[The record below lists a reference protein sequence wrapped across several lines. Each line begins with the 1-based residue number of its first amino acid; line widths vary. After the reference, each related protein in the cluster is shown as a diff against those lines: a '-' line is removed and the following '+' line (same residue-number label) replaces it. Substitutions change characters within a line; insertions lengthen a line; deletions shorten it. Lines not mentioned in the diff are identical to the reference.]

1 MLVTKVVRGVLCLVV
16 LLSISAISAGPAE
29 GEGVMTE
36 EDTPVSITLIGNDA
50 DGDALTYNVVTDP
63 SHGRLSGT
71 APKLT
76 YTPQPNFNGA
86 DSFTFVINDG
96 TVDSVPTTVIIV
108 VTAVNDPPTADDIC
122 VTTQE
127 DTLVSITLSGCD
139 LDGDTL
145 IYSVVKSPSDGELSG
160 TGPNLSYTPSE
171 NFNGSD
177 SFTFKVNDG
186 TVDSSEATVSIKLL
200 PVNDAPT
207 ASYAGTMFR
216 ESPPVARDDNVA
228 TDEDSSL
235 SITLEGYDANED
247 ELTYDIVT
255 NPSHG
260 KLSGTVPNVSY
271 TPNADF
277 SGTDSF
283 TFKVND
289 KTADSNTA
297 TISITILAVND
308 KPNAQD
314 DKVSTRE
321 DTPISVIDVLTNDTD
336 KDSDS
341 LSVTAFTQ
349 GKNGSVDINTDNT
362 LSYTPKA
369 NFNGNDSF
377 TYTVCDGKGG
387 TDKATVNVRIKEV
400 NDAPTANN
408 DSVSTQEDKPVS
420 IRLTGNDL
428 DGDSLSY
435 SVVKGPSHGSLSGK
449 APKLIYAPKANYNG
463 SDSFTFKTNDKKLNS
478 AAATV
483 SITITAAN
491 DSPMAYSDS
500 AATQEDESISITLAG
515 GDDDG
520 DVITYR
526 VVTGPSHGSLK
537 GRAPRLIYSPNA
549 NFNGSDS
556 FSFKTSDK
564 RVDSKTATVSI
575 TVNPV
580 NDAPTA
586 NNSSVVTQEDK
597 PVSISLAGND
607 SDGDLLTYIV
617 VKGPARGSLKGMAG
631 KSPKLSYTP
640 KANFS
645 GTDSFTYKVS
655 DKTAESAVATVLITV
670 KAVNDRPTA
679 RDDSATT
686 LEDKKV
692 SSIDVLTNDSDVE
705 NDPLKVTSVTQGKN
719 GSVSING
726 DNTLSYTPNEN
737 FYGDD
742 AFTYTV
748 SDGKGGTDAAAV
760 RVKVEAV
767 NDAPTFTSTPVTT
780 ATVGKEYNY
789 DVKATDPDIVDT
801 LVYSLTIEPMGM
813 TIDAATGLIKWTPTS
828 EQTGSNDVAVRVADG
843 SSTPAS
849 STQPFTI
856 TVSLANIPVEVAP
869 DSKAEGQADIPV
881 EAVPDN
887 KTEEPAQTGRKV
899 LSVADK
905 SIVVQASDNDRRET
919 GSGLYTSFDFSD
931 VYIPEGARISSV
943 VVYVEHF
950 EQEEFP
956 EGKLQWT
963 AGTGWP
969 NNPMVWAS
977 INAPVYAGE
986 PNESTDLWDVT
997 SVVDTPEKVNSFQFQ
1012 VKNNDDVAKRKTS
1025 VDYIYA
1031 VVEWH

>member
-36 EDTPVSITLIGNDA
+36 EDTPVSITLIGNDP
-50 DGDALTYNVVTDP
+50 DGDVLTYKVATGP

-76 YTPQPNFNGA
+76 YTPQPNFNGT

-96 TVDSVPTTVIIV
+96 TVDSIPETVIIV
-108 VTAVNDPPTADDIC
+108 VTAVNDPPTVDDIC

-145 IYSVVKSPSDGELSG
+145 IYSVVKGPSDGELSG
-160 TGPNLSYTPSE
+160 TGPNLSYKPSE

-177 SFTFKVNDG
+177 SFTFKANDG
-186 TVDSSEATVSIKLL
+186 AVDSSEATVSIKLL

-207 ASYAGTMFR
+207 ASYAGTMFK
-216 ESPPVARDDNVA
+216 ESPPIARDGNVD
-228 TDEDSSL
+228 TNEDSSV
-235 SITLEGYDANED
+235 SITLAGSDANED
-247 ELTYDIVT
+247 ELTYFIVT

-260 KLSGTVPNVSY
+260 KLSGTAPNLSY
-271 TPNADF
+271 TPDPDF

-289 KTADSNTA
+289 KTTDSDVANV
-297 TISITILAVND
+297 SITVKAAND
-308 KPNAQD
+308 KPNAKD

-321 DTPISVIDVLTNDTD
+321 DSPISVIDVLTNDID
-336 KDSDS
+336 KDGDS
-341 LSVTAFTQ
+341 LCVTDFTQ
-349 GKNGSVDINTDNT
+349 GKNGSVAINTDNT

-369 NFNGNDSF
+369 NFYGNDSF
-377 TYTVCDGKGG
+377 TYTVSDGKGG
-387 TDKATVNVRIKEV
+387 TDRATVNITIKEV
-400 NDAPTANN
+400 NDAPKAI
-408 DSVSTQEDKPVS
+408 DSEVTTQEDKEVS
-420 IRLTGNDL
+420 INLTGKDK
-428 DGDSLSY
+428 DGDLLSY
-435 SVVKGPSHGSLSGK
+435 SVVKGPSRGTLSGT
-449 APKLIYAPKANYNG
+449 APRLEYTPKANFSG
-463 SDSFTFKTNDKKLNS
+463 SDSFTFKVNDKTTDS
-478 AAATV
+478 DVATV

-491 DSPMAYSDS
+491 DPPMAYSDS
-500 AATQEDESISITLAG
+500 ARTQEDDSVSITLAG

-520 DVITYR
+520 DVITYH

-537 GRAPRLIYSPNA
+537 GKAPRLIYTPNS

-556 FSFKTSDK
+556 FTFKTNDK
-564 RVDSKTATVSI
+564 NADSKPATVKI
-575 TVNPV
+575 TVNAV

-586 NNSSVVTQEDK
+586 NNCSVITQEDK
-597 PVSISLAGND
+597 PVSISLTGSD
-607 SDGDLLTYIV
+607 PDGDLLTYIL
-617 VKGPARGSLKGMAG
+617 VKGPANGSLKGMAG

-655 DKTAESAVATVLITV
+655 DNMAESAVATALITI

-679 RDDSATT
+679 KDDSATT
-686 LEDKKV
+686 QEDTKV
-692 SSIDVLTNDSDVE
+692 SSIDVLTNDSDLE

-719 GSVSING
+719 GRVSING
-726 DNTLSYTPNEN
+726 DNTLSYTPDEN

-760 RVKVEAV
+760 RIKVEAV
-767 NDAPTFTSTPVTT
+767 NDAPTFASKPVTT
-780 ATVGKEYNY
+780 ATVGKEYTY
-789 DVKATDPDIVDT
+789 DVKATDPDILDT
-801 LVYSLTIEPMGM
+801 LVYSLIIEPIGM
-813 TIDAATGLIKWTPTS
+813 TIDSATGLIKWTPSS
-828 EQTGSNDVAVRVADG
+828 EQAGSNEVAVRVADS

-856 TVSLANIPVEVAP
+856 TVSLANANIPVKITPSGE
-869 DSKAEGQADIPV
+869 AD
-881 EAVPDN
+881 
-887 KTEEPAQTGRKV
+887 EPIKQGKKI
-899 LSVADK
+899 LSVAEN

-919 GSGLYTSFDFSD
+919 DSGLYTSYDFSN
-931 VYIPEGARISSV
+931 VYIPEGAKISSV

-963 AGTGWP
+963 AGSGWP
-969 NNPMVWAS
+969 DNPEAWAS
-977 INAPVYAGE
+977 INAPVYSGE
-986 PNESTDLWDVT
+986 INEATDLWDVT
-997 SVVDTPEKVNSFQFQ
+997 SFVDTPEKVNSLQFQ

-1031 VVEWH
+1031 VVEWK

>member
-1 MLVTKVVRGVLCLVV
+1 MLVTKFVRGVLCLVV
-16 LLSISAISAGPAE
+16 LLSISTINAGPAE

-36 EDTPVSITLIGNDA
+36 EDTPVSITLIGNDV
-50 DGDALTYNVVTDP
+50 DGDALTYNVATDP

-76 YTPQPNFNGA
+76 YTPQPNFNGT

-108 VTAVNDPPTADDIC
+108 VTAINDPPTVDDIC

-145 IYSVVKSPSDGELSG
+145 IYSVVKGPSDGDLSG
-160 TGPNLSYTPSE
+160 TGPNLSYTPNE

-186 TVDSSEATVSIKLL
+186 TTDSDEATVSIKLL

-235 SITLEGYDANED
+235 SITLEGYDENED

-271 TPNADF
+271 TPNPDF
-277 SGTDSF
+277 SGSDSF

-289 KTADSNTA
+289 KTADSNAA
-297 TISITILAVND
+297 TISITVMAAND
-308 KPNAQD
+308 KPNSKD
-314 DKVSTRE
+314 DKVSTKE
-321 DTPISVIDVLTNDTD
+321 DSPISVIDVLTNDTD
-336 KDSDS
+336 KDGDS

-349 GKNGSVDINTDNT
+349 GKNGSVAINTDNT
-362 LSYTPKA
+362 LSYTPNA
-369 NFNGNDSF
+369 NFCGNDSF
-377 TYTVCDGKGG
+377 TYTISDGKGE
-387 TDKATVNVRIKEV
+387 TDKATVNVRVKEV

-408 DSVSTQEDKPVS
+408 VSVSTQEDKPVS
-420 IRLTGNDL
+420 IGLTGNDR

-435 SVVKGPSHGSLSGK
+435 SVVKGPSHGTLSGT
-449 APKLIYAPKANYNG
+449 APRLKYTPKANFSG

-478 AAATV
+478 AVATV
-483 SITITAAN
+483 SITITGTN
-491 DSPMAYSDS
+491 DQPMAYSDS
-500 AATQEDESISITLAG
+500 ATTQEDDSVSITLAG

-526 VVTGPSHGSLK
+526 VITGPSNGSLK
-537 GRAPRLIYSPNA
+537 GKAPRLIYSPNA

-556 FSFKTSDK
+556 FTFKTNDK
-564 RVDSKTATVSI
+564 RADSKTATVSI
-575 TVNPV
+575 TVNAV

-586 NNSSVVTQEDK
+586 NNSSVMTQEDK
-597 PVSISLAGND
+597 PVSITLTGND
-607 SDGDLLTYIV
+607 PDGDLLTYIV
-617 VKGPARGSLKGMAG
+617 AKGPSHGSLKGVAG

-645 GTDSFTYKVS
+645 GSDSFTYKVS

-679 RDDSATT
+679 KDDSATT

-705 NDPLKVTSVTQGKN
+705 NNPLKVTSVTQGKN
-719 GSVSING
+719 GSVSIND
-726 DNTLSYTPNEN
+726 DNTLNYIPNEN

-742 AFTYTV
+742 AFTYTI
-748 SDGKGGTDAAAV
+748 SDGKGGSDAAAV

-767 NDAPTFTSTPVTT
+767 NDAPKFTSAPVTK

-789 DVKATDPDIVDT
+789 DVKATDPDILDT
-801 LVYSLTIEPMGM
+801 LVYSLIIEPMGM

-828 EQTGSNDVAVRVADG
+828 TQTGANEVAVRVADG

-856 TVSLANIPVEVAP
+856 TVSLANISVEAAP

-881 EAVPDN
+881 EAAPDN

-919 GSGLYTSFDFSD
+919 HSGLYTSFDFSN
-931 VYIPEGARISSV
+931 VYIPEGAKISSV

-969 NNPMVWAS
+969 NNPMAWAS

-997 SVVDTPEKVNSFQFQ
+997 SFVDTPEKVNSLQFR

-1025 VDYIYA
+1025 IDYIYA
-1031 VVEWH
+1031 VVEWK

>member
-36 EDTPVSITLIGNDA
+36 EDTPVSITLIGNDP
-50 DGDALTYNVVTDP
+50 DGDVLTYNVVTGP

-86 DSFTFVINDG
+86 DSFTFVINDA
-96 TVDSVPTTVIIV
+96 TVDSVPETVIIV
-108 VTAVNDPPTADDIC
+108 VTAVNDPPTVDDIC

-145 IYSVVKSPSDGELSG
+145 IYSVVKGPSDGDLSG

-186 TVDSSEATVSIKLL
+186 TTDSAEATVSIKLL

-207 ASYAGTMFR
+207 AGYAGTMFK
-216 ESPPVARDDNVA
+216 ESPPVAKDDNVA

-247 ELTYDIVT
+247 ELTYTIVT
-255 NPSHG
+255 NPSNG
-260 KLSGTVPNVSY
+260 KLSGTAPSIRY

-289 KTADSNTA
+289 KTADSNAA
-297 TISITILAVND
+297 TISITVMAAND

-321 DTPISVIDVLTNDTD
+321 DSPISVIDVLTNDTD

-408 DSVSTQEDKPVS
+408 NSVSTLEDKSVS

-435 SVVKGPSHGSLSGK
+435 SVVKGPSHGSLSGT
-449 APKLIYAPKANYNG
+449 APKLIYTPKANFSG
-463 SDSFTFKTNDKKLNS
+463 SDSFTFKANDNKLNS
-478 AAATV
+478 AVATV
-483 SITITAAN
+483 LITITAAN
-491 DSPMAYSDS
+491 DPPMAYSDS
-500 AATQEDESISITLAG
+500 ATTQEDESISITLAG

-526 VVTGPSHGSLK
+526 VVTGPSHGILK

-556 FSFKTSDK
+556 LTFKTSDK
-564 RVDSKTATVSI
+564 RADSKTATVSI
-575 TVNPV
+575 TVKPV

-586 NNSSVVTQEDK
+586 NNSSVMTQEDK
-597 PVSISLAGND
+597 SVSISLTGND
-607 SDGDLLTYIV
+607 PDGDLLTYIV
-617 VKGPARGSLKGMAG
+617 VKGPAQGSLKGIAG

-645 GTDSFTYKVS
+645 GSDSFTYKVS
-655 DKTAESAVATVLITV
+655 DKTAESAVATALITV

-686 LEDKKV
+686 MEDKKV
-692 SSIDVLTNDSDVE
+692 SSIDVLTNDTDVE
-705 NDPLKVTSVTQGKN
+705 KDPLKVASVTQGKN
-719 GSVSING
+719 GSVAING
-726 DNTLSYTPNEN
+726 DKTLSYTPKEN

-767 NDAPTFTSTPVTT
+767 NDAPTFTSTPVTK
-780 ATVGKEYNY
+780 AAVGKEYNY
-789 DVKATDPDIVDT
+789 DVDATDPDIVDT
-801 LVYSLTIEPMGM
+801 LAYSLVIEPMGM
-813 TIDAATGLIKWTPTS
+813 TIDTATGLIKWTPANT
-828 EQTGSNDVAVRVADG
+828 QTGANEVAVRVADG

-849 STQPFTI
+849 NTQPFTI
-856 TVSLANIPVEVAP
+856 NVSLADIPVEVAP
-869 DSKAEGQADIPV
+869 SSETEKPAE
-881 EAVPDN
+881 
-887 KTEEPAQTGRKV
+887 TGRKI

-905 SIVVQASDNDRRET
+905 SIVVQASDNHRRET
-919 GSGLYTSFDFSD
+919 DSGLYTSYDFSN
-931 VYIPEGARISSV
+931 VYIPEGAKISSV

-969 NNPMVWAS
+969 DNPMVWAS
-977 INAPVYAGE
+977 INAPVYSGE
-986 PNESTDLWDVT
+986 TNESTDLWDVT
-997 SVVDTPEKVNSFQFQ
+997 SFVDTPEKVNSLQFR

-1031 VVEWH
+1031 VVEWK

>member
-1 MLVTKVVRGVLCLVV
+1 MLVTKFVRGVLCLVV
-16 LLSISAISAGPAE
+16 LLGISTINASPAE

-36 EDTPVSITLIGNDA
+36 EDTPVSITLIGNDV
-50 DGDALTYNVVTDP
+50 DGDALTYNVVTEP

-76 YTPQPNFNGA
+76 YTPQPNFNGT

-108 VTAVNDPPTADDIC
+108 VTAINDPPTANDTC

-127 DTLVSITLSGCD
+127 DTYVSITLSACD
-139 LDGDTL
+139 LDEDTL
-145 IYSVVKSPSDGELSG
+145 IYSVVKSPSDGDLSG
-160 TGPNLSYTPSE
+160 TGPNLFYTPNE

-186 TVDSSEATVSIKLL
+186 TTDSAEATVSIKLI

-228 TDEDSSL
+228 TDEDSSV

-247 ELTYDIVT
+247 ELTYAIVT

-260 KLSGTVPNVSY
+260 KLSGTAPNVSY
-271 TPNADF
+271 TPNPDF

-289 KTADSNTA
+289 EKADSNTA
-297 TISITILAVND
+297 TISITVMPAND
-308 KPNAQD
+308 KPNAHD
-314 DKVSTRE
+314 DKVSTGE
-321 DTPISVIDVLTNDTD
+321 DSPISIIDVLTNDTD
-336 KDSDS
+336 KDGDS

-349 GKNGSVDINTDNT
+349 GKNGSVAINTDNT

-377 TYTVCDGKGG
+377 TYTVCDGKGE

-400 NDAPTANN
+400 NDAPNANN

-420 IRLTGNDL
+420 IRLKGIDP

-435 SVVKGPSHGSLSGK
+435 SVVKGPSRGSLSGT
-449 APKLIYAPKANYNG
+449 APRLIYTPKENFSG
-463 SDSFTFKTNDKKLNS
+463 SDSFTFKASDKKLNS
-478 AAATV
+478 AVATV

-491 DSPMAYSDS
+491 DPPMAYSDS
-500 AATQEDESISITLAG
+500 ATTQEDESISITLAG

-537 GRAPRLIYSPNA
+537 GKAPRLIYSPNA

-556 FSFKTSDK
+556 FTFKTSDK
-564 RVDSKTATVSI
+564 RADSKTATVSI
-575 TVNPV
+575 TVNAV
-580 NDAPTA
+580 NDPPTA
-586 NNSSVVTQEDK
+586 NNSSVMTQEDK
-597 PVSISLAGND
+597 PVSISLTGD
-607 SDGDLLTYIV
+607 DHDGDLLTYIV
-617 VKGPARGSLKGMAG
+617 VKGPAHGSLKGIAG

-645 GTDSFTYKVS
+645 GSDSFTYKVS
-655 DKTAESAVATVLITV
+655 DKTTESAVATVLITI
-670 KAVNDRPTA
+670 KAFNDRPTA
-679 RDDSATT
+679 KDDTATT

-692 SSIDVLTNDSDVE
+692 SSIDVLMNDSDVE
-705 NDPLKVTSVTQGKN
+705 NDPLKVASVTQGKN

-726 DNTLSYTPNEN
+726 DNTLSYTPDEN

-767 NDAPTFTSTPVTT
+767 NDAPIFTSTPVTT
-780 ATVGKEYNY
+780 ASVGKEYNY
-789 DVKATDPDIVDT
+789 DVNATDPDILDT
-801 LVYSLTIEPMGM
+801 LAYSLIIEPMGM
-813 TIDAATGLIKWTPTS
+813 TIDAATGLIKWTPTG
-828 EQTGSNDVAVRVADG
+828 EQTGANDVAVRVADG

-849 STQPFTI
+849 NTQPFTI
-856 TVSLANIPVEVAP
+856 TVSLASIPVKIAP
-869 DSKAEGQADIPV
+869 SGEAD
-881 EAVPDN
+881 
-887 KTEEPAQTGRKV
+887 EPAKTGRKI

-919 GSGLYTSFDFSD
+919 DSGLYTSYDFSN
-931 VYIPEGARISSV
+931 VYIPEGAKISLV

-969 NNPMVWAS
+969 DNPMVWAS

-997 SVVDTPEKVNSFQFQ
+997 SFVDTPEKVNSLQFR

-1025 VDYIYA
+1025 VDHIYA
-1031 VVEWH
+1031 VVEWK

>member
-1 MLVTKVVRGVLCLVV
+1 MLVTKFVRGVLSLVV
-16 LLSISAISAGPAE
+16 LLGISTINAGPAE

-36 EDTPVSITLIGNDA
+36 EDTPVSITLIGTDV
-50 DGDALTYNVVTDP
+50 DGDALTYNVVTVP

-76 YTPQPNFNGA
+76 YTPQPNFNGT
-86 DSFTFVINDG
+86 DSFTFVVNDG

-127 DTLVSITLSGCD
+127 DTYVSITLSGCD

-145 IYSVVKSPSDGELSG
+145 IYSVINSPSDGVLSG
-160 TGPNLSYTPSE
+160 TGPNLFYTPNE

-186 TVDSSEATVSIKLL
+186 TTDSAEATVSIKLI

-207 ASYAGTMFR
+207 ASYTGTMFR
-216 ESPPVARDDNVA
+216 EIPPVARDDNVA
-228 TDEDSSL
+228 TDEDSSV

-247 ELTYDIVT
+247 ELTYAIVT

-271 TPNADF
+271 TPNPDF

-289 KTADSNTA
+289 KTADSNAA
-297 TISITILAVND
+297 TISITVMAVND

-321 DTPISVIDVLTNDTD
+321 DSPISVIDVLTNDTD
-336 KDSDS
+336 KDGDS
-341 LSVTAFTQ
+341 LSVTDVTQ
-349 GKNGSVDINTDNT
+349 GGNGSVAINSDNT
-362 LSYTPKA
+362 IIYTPNA
-369 NFNGNDSF
+369 NFYGNDSF

-387 TDKATVNVRIKEV
+387 TDKATVKVRVKEV
-400 NDAPTANN
+400 NDAPTASN
-408 DSVSTQEDKPVS
+408 DNVSTQEDKPVS
-420 IRLTGNDL
+420 ILLKGNDP

-435 SVVKGPSHGSLSGK
+435 SVVKGPSNGSLSGT
-449 APKLIYAPKANYNG
+449 APRLIYTPKANFSG
-463 SDSFTFKTNDKKLNS
+463 SDSFTFKANDKKLDS
-478 AAATV
+478 DVATV
-483 SITITAAN
+483 LITITAVN
-491 DSPMAYSDS
+491 DPPMAYSDS
-500 AATQEDESISITLAG
+500 VTTQEDESISITLAG

-520 DVITYR
+520 DEITYR
-526 VVTGPSHGSLK
+526 VITGPSHGSLK

-556 FSFKTSDK
+556 FTFKTSDK
-564 RVDSKTATVSI
+564 RAESKTATISI

-580 NDAPTA
+580 NDPPTA
-586 NNSSVVTQEDK
+586 DNSSVMTQEDK
-597 PVSISLAGND
+597 PVSISLMGND
-607 SDGDLLTYIV
+607 PDGDLLTYIM
-617 VKGPARGSLKGMAG
+617 VKGPANGSLKGIEG
-631 KSPKLSYTP
+631 TSPKLSYTP
-640 KANFS
+640 KENFNGS
-645 GTDSFTYKVS
+645 DSFTFKVS

-670 KAVNDRPTA
+670 KPVNDRPSA
-679 RDDSATT
+679 KDDSATT
-686 LEDKKV
+686 REDIKI
-692 SSIDVLTNDSDVE
+692 SSIDVLKNDTDVE
-705 NDPLKVTSVTQGKN
+705 NDQLKVTSVTQGKN
-719 GSVSING
+719 GSVSIND

-742 AFTYTV
+742 AFTYTI
-748 SDGKGGTDAAAV
+748 SDGKGGAGAAAV

-767 NDAPTFTSTPVTT
+767 NDAPKFTSTPVTT
-780 ATVGKEYNY
+780 ATVDKEYNY
-789 DVKATDPDIVDT
+789 DVNATDPDIVDT
-801 LVYSLTIEPMGM
+801 LVYSLIIEPVGM
-813 TIDAATGLIKWTPTS
+813 TIDAATGLIKWTPTG
-828 EQTGSNDVAVRVADG
+828 EQTGANDVAVRVEDD

-856 TVSLANIPVEVAP
+856 TVSLV
-869 DSKAEGQADIPV
+869 DIPV
-881 EAVPDN
+881 KIAPSGEAD
-887 KTEEPAQTGRKV
+887 EPAKTGRKI

-919 GSGLYTSFDFSD
+919 DSGSYTSYDFSK
-931 VYIPEGARISSV
+931 VYIPEGAKISSV

-969 NNPMVWAS
+969 DNPMIWAS
-977 INAPVYAGE
+977 INAPVYVGE

-997 SVVDTPEKVNSFQFQ
+997 SFVDTPEKVNSLQFR
-1012 VKNNDDVAKRKTS
+1012 VENNDDVAKRKTS

-1031 VVEWH
+1031 VVEWN